1 MTHAHPTPRL
11 WPSLLALTPLTAMFG
26 ITAFALIHPGALLS
40 GLDAGFA
47 YQRCKAEIE
56 KRIAAGDLASFEAQ
70 QFRYDPHGLT
80 GIRLLIEIEH
90 PDGTGS
96 TFYTGCSFR

>member
-1 MTHAHPTPRL
+1 M
-11 WPSLLALTPLTAMFG
+11 LALGTLIATAG
-26 ITAFALIHPGALLS
+26 IVCYALLHPGALLS

-47 YQRCKAEIE
+47 YQRCMTEIE
-56 KRIAAGDLASFEAQ
+56 KRIEAGDLASFEAQ

-96 TFYTGCSFR
+96 TFYSGCTFR